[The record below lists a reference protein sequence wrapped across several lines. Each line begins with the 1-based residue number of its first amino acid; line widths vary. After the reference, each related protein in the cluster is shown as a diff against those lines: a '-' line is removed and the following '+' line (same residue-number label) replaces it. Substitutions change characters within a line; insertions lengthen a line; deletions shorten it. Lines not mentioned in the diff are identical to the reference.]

1 MSDVNN
7 SGSCGIQDLNEVLK
21 DTDMT
26 STEKT
31 ETLSKIKNKIG
42 THGFVKIDKYIEVK
56 SRVVNFTITSQTI
69 TESIGVVVTQGTA
82 TGTLMVALSGDVVT
96 VKVKQDNDSLVE
108 FNATTDLV
116 VGSTTITATNITT
129 AEYVKV
135 YYGICRKKIKQ
146 SRYKKFK
153 KKNENTSAKFD
164 NAVIDR
170 VLDYDDLTQTTEDD
184 NTGALDNKSKLQKM
198 VDLTNSKTTVDST
211 NEKYAGKDKDIH
223 ITVDGRDPT
232 DINKSYK
239 IGNFSGWEKDPI
251 DSGKMK
257 YDSNKVGAGTDA
269 NGTDANT
276 TYKKHKTMYWK
287 KNTATGQD
295 SFNGGV
301 YKKKKKKNSNDTSVG
316 MNETALDNIMA
327 THLDNMKNDMDQDS
341 PLLEVGET
349 DNSLDAYVLFK
360 LKKKPKNATE
370 IL

>member
-56 SRVVNFTITSQTI
+56 SRVVNFTITSQDI
-69 TESIGVVVTQGTA
+69 TESIGKVTQGTA
-82 TGTLMVALSGDVVT
+82 TGTLMVALSGAVVT
-96 VKVKQDNDSLVE
+96 VKVKQNEDSLTE

-184 NTGALDNKSKLQKM
+184 NTGALDTKSKLQKM
-198 VDLTNSKTTVDST
+198 VDLTNSKTTVDNT

-223 ITVDGRDPT
+223 ITVDGSDPT

-239 IGNFSGWEKDPI
+239 IGNFSGWKI
-251 DSGKMK
+251 TSG
-257 YDSNKVGAGTDA
+257 TP
-269 NGTDANT
+269 
-276 TYKKHKTMYWK
+276 
-287 KNTATGQD
+287 
-295 SFNGGV
+295 SF
-301 YKKKKKKNSNDTSVG
+301 
-316 MNETALDNIMA
+316 
-327 THLDNMKNDMDQDS
+327 
-341 PLLEVGET
+341 T
-349 DNSLDAYVLFK
+349 DNTH
-360 LKKKPKNATE
+360 KKEKIITVCVKSKIT
-370 IL
+370 